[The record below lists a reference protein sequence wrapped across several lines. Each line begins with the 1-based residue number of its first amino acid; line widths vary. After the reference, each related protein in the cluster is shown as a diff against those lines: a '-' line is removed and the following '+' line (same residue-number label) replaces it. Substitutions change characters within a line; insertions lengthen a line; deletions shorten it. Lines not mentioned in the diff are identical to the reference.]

1 MASEANRK
9 QIEAMREKRI
19 QNKKQGGTE
28 LSLGEVASQAIGNL
42 PKSAL
47 KYAEDLVTPIT
58 DPVGTAKGLYSFTA
72 GLIQLAIP
80 GEQADEKTVKAVG
93 DYFANRYGSLEAFKL
108 AVAEDPVGVVGDVAT
123 VLTGGGMLA
132 ARAPGMVG
140 KAGAALEEAGRKI
153 DPLAVAGNTLQAAG
167 GVVTEGVPAAIG
179 MTTGAGGES
188 IQQAFTA
195 GRVGGETDRRFVEN
209 LRGQEEPGAIVQD
222 GIAALR
228 RLKETKQNK
237 FVTSREA
244 LNLEKM
250 PVNFDALAEKINEF
264 AEKFNF
270 EGVSEL
276 SELGQ
281 SKLAKVQS
289 LVADWQRSPALHNAK
304 GLDILKRRIDNEYP
318 AGINPGD
325 EAVVVAQARDIIKK
339 EITDQV
345 PDYSKVMQPYEEATR
360 LERELQ
366 RALSLSDK
374 ASADT
379 ALRKLQSVMRNN
391 VNANFG
397 NRLKLVERLEEAGD
411 YFLLPRIAGQALSS
425 PTPRGLQAVTATG
438 TGITGMTNPGTLAA
452 LPMFSPR
459 AMGEVSRVAGMTRG
473 QLDRAFD
480 ALPKRDNLSPQQ
492 QQLLDMIPDFRQ
504 LQLPLQASRLGGAI
518 MNEDPTGQMTP
529 EELRR
534 LMMLRD
540 EQRILMQ

>member
-9 QIEAMREKRI
+9 QIEAMREKRL

-28 LSLGEVASQAIGNL
+28 LSLGEVASQAVGNL

-58 DPVGTAKGLYSFTA
+58 DPVGTAKGLYSFAA

-108 AVAEDPVGVVGDVAT
+108 AVAEDPVGVVGDVST

-179 MTTGAGGES
+179 MTTGAGKES
-188 IQQAFTA
+188 IQQAFNA

-237 FVTSREA
+237 FVTSKEA
-244 LNLEKM
+244 LQLEKM
-250 PVNFDALAEKINEF
+250 PVDFDALAAKIGEF

-281 SKLAKVQS
+281 NKLAKVQS
-289 LVADWQRSPALHNAK
+289 LVSDWQKSPALHNAK

-318 AGINPGD
+318 SGINPGD

-345 PDYSKVMQPYEEATR
+345 PEYSKVMQPYEEATR

-411 YFLLPRIAGQALSS
+411 YFLLPRIAGQALNS

-459 AMGEVSRVAGMTRG
+459 VMGEVSRVAGMARG

-480 ALPKRDNLSPQQ
+480 KLPKRDALSPQQ
-492 QQLLDMIPDFRQ
+492 QQLLDMIPDFQ
-504 LQLPLQASRLGGAI
+504 KLQLPLQASRLGGAI
-518 MNEDPTGQMTP
+518 MNEDPSGQMTP
-529 EELRR
+529 EELQR

>member
-9 QIEAMREKRI
+9 QIEAQREKRL

-58 DPVGTAKGLYSFTA
+58 DPVGTAKGLYSFAA
-72 GLIQLAIP
+72 GLIQLAVP

-108 AVAEDPVGVVGDVAT
+108 AVAEDPVGVVGDVST

-153 DPLAVAGNTLQAAG
+153 DPLAVAGNTVQAAG
-167 GVVTEGVPAAIG
+167 GIVTEGVPAAIG
-179 MTTGAGGES
+179 MTTGAGKES
-188 IQQAFTA
+188 IQQAFNA

-237 FVTSREA
+237 FVTSKEA
-244 LNLEKM
+244 LQLEKM
-250 PVNFDALAEKINEF
+250 PVDFDALAAKIGEF

-276 SELGQ
+276 SNAGQ
-281 SKLAKVQS
+281 SKLAEVQR
-289 LVADWQRSPALHNAK
+289 LVSDWQKSPALHNAK

-318 AGINPGD
+318 SGINPGD

-411 YFLLPRIAGQALSS
+411 YFLLPRIAGQALNS

-459 AMGEVSRVAGMTRG
+459 VMGEVSRVAGMTRG

-480 ALPKRDNLSPQQ
+480 KLPKRDALSPQQ
-492 QQLLDMIPDFRQ
+492 QQLLDMIPDFQ
-504 LQLPLQASRLGGAI
+504 KLQLPLQASRLGGAI
-518 MNEDPTGQMTP
+518 MNEDPSGQMTP

-540 EQRILMQ
+540 EQRILIQ

>member
-1 MASEANRK
+1 
-9 QIEAMREKRI
+9 
-19 QNKKQGGTE
+19 
-28 LSLGEVASQAIGNL
+28 
-42 PKSAL
+42 
-47 KYAEDLVTPIT
+47 
-58 DPVGTAKGLYSFTA
+58 
-72 GLIQLAIP
+72 
-80 GEQADEKTVKAVG
+80 
-93 DYFANRYGSLEAFKL
+93 
-108 AVAEDPVGVVGDVAT
+108 
-123 VLTGGGMLA
+123 
-132 ARAPGMVG
+132 
-140 KAGAALEEAGRKI
+140 
-153 DPLAVAGNTLQAAG
+153 
-167 GVVTEGVPAAIG
+167 
-179 MTTGAGGES
+179 
-188 IQQAFTA
+188 
-195 GRVGGETDRRFVEN
+195 
-209 LRGQEEPGAIVQD
+209 
-222 GIAALR
+222 LR

-237 FVTSREA
+237 FVTSKEA
-244 LNLEKM
+244 LQLEKM
-250 PVNFDALAEKINEF
+250 PVDFDALAAKVGEF

-281 SKLAKVQS
+281 NKLAKVQS
-289 LVADWQRSPALHNAK
+289 LVSDWQKSPALHNAK

-318 AGINPGD
+318 SGINPGD

-345 PDYSKVMQPYEEATR
+345 PEYSKVMQPYEEATR

-397 NRLKLVERLEEAGD
+397 NRLKLVESLEEAGD
-411 YFLLPRIAGQALSS
+411 YFLLPRIAGQALNS

-459 AMGEVSRVAGMTRG
+459 VMGEVSRVAGMTRG

-480 ALPKRDNLSPQQ
+480 KLPKRDALSPQQ

-518 MNEDPTGQMTP
+518 MNEDPSGQMTP

-540 EQRILMQ
+540 EQRVLMQ

>member
-9 QIEAMREKRI
+9 QIEAMREKRL

-108 AVAEDPVGVVGDVAT
+108 AVAEDPVGVVGDVST

-250 PVNFDALAEKINEF
+250 PVDFDALAEKINEF

-318 AGINPGD
+318 SGINPGD

-452 LPMFSPR
+452 LPLFSPR

-504 LQLPLQASRLGGAI
+504 LQTPLQASRLGGAI
-518 MNEDPTGQMTP
+518 MNEDPSGQMTP

>member
-9 QIEAMREKRI
+9 QIEEMREKRL

-28 LSLGEVASQAIGNL
+28 LSLGEVASQAVGNL

-58 DPVGTAKGLYSFTA
+58 DPVGTAKGLYSFAA
-72 GLIQLAIP
+72 GLIQLAVP

-108 AVAEDPVGVVGDVAT
+108 AVAEDPVGVVGDVST

-179 MTTGAGGES
+179 MTTGAGKES
-188 IQQAFTA
+188 IQQAFNA

-237 FVTSREA
+237 FVTSKEA
-244 LNLEKM
+244 LQLEKM
-250 PVNFDALAEKINEF
+250 PVDFDALAAKVGEF

-281 SKLAKVQS
+281 NKLAKVQS
-289 LVADWQRSPALHNAK
+289 LVSDWQKSPALHNAK

-318 AGINPGD
+318 SGINPGD

-345 PDYSKVMQPYEEATR
+345 PEYSKVMQPYEEATR

-397 NRLKLVERLEEAGD
+397 NRLKLVESLEEAGD
-411 YFLLPRIAGQALSS
+411 YFLLPRIAGQALNS

-459 AMGEVSRVAGMTRG
+459 VMGEVSRVAGMTRG

-480 ALPKRDNLSPQQ
+480 KLPKRDALSPQQ

-518 MNEDPTGQMTP
+518 MNEDPSGQMTP

-540 EQRILMQ
+540 EQRVLMQ

>member
-250 PVNFDALAEKINEF
+250 PVDFDALAEKINEF

-289 LVADWQRSPALHNAK
+289 LVSDWQRSPALHNAK

-345 PDYSKVMQPYEEATR
+345 PEYSKVMQPYEEATR

-452 LPMFSPR
+452 LPLFSPR

-518 MNEDPTGQMTP
+518 MNEDPSGQMTP

>member
-9 QIEAMREKRI
+9 QIEAMREKRLQI
-19 QNKKQGGTE
+19 KKQGGTE
-28 LSLGEVASQAIGNL
+28 LSLGEVASQAVGNL

-58 DPVGTAKGLYSFTA
+58 DPVGTAKGLYSFAA

-108 AVAEDPVGVVGDVAT
+108 AVAEDPVGVVGDVST

-132 ARAPGMVG
+132 ARAPGMIG
-140 KAGAALEEAGRKI
+140 RAGTALEEAGRKI

-167 GVVTEGVPAAIG
+167 AVVTEGVPAAIG
-179 MTTGAGGES
+179 MTTGGGGES
-188 IQQAFTA
+188 IQQAYNA

-237 FVTSREA
+237 FVTSKEA
-244 LNLEKM
+244 LQLEKM
-250 PVNFDALAEKINEF
+250 PVDFDALAAKVGEF

-289 LVADWQRSPALHNAK
+289 LVSDWQRSPALHNAK

-318 AGINPGD
+318 SGINPGD

-411 YFLLPRIAGQALSS
+411 YFLLPRIAGQALNS

-459 AMGEVSRVAGMTRG
+459 TMGEVSRVAGMTRG

-480 ALPKRDNLSPQQ
+480 ALPKRDSLSPQQ
-492 QQLLDMIPDFRQ
+492 QQLLDMIPDFQQ

-518 MNEDPTGQMTP
+518 MNEDPSGQMTP

>member
-9 QIEAMREKRI
+9 QIEAMREKRLQI
-19 QNKKQGGTE
+19 KKQGGTE
-28 LSLGEVASQAIGNL
+28 LSFGEVASQAIGNL

-58 DPVGTAKGLYSFTA
+58 DPVGTAKGLYSFTT

-80 GEQADEKTVKAVG
+80 GEQPDEKTVKAVG

-108 AVAEDPVGVVGDVAT
+108 AVAEDPVGVVGDVST

-250 PVNFDALAEKINEF
+250 PVDFDALAEKINEF

-289 LVADWQRSPALHNAK
+289 LVSDWQRSPALHNAK

-411 YFLLPRIAGQALSS
+411 YFLLPRIAGQALNS
-425 PTPRGLQAVTATG
+425 PTPRGLQGLAATG
-438 TGITGMTNPGTLAA
+438 TGISGLTNPGTLAA

-504 LQLPLQASRLGGAI
+504 LQLPLQASRLSGAI
-518 MNEDPTGQMTP
+518 MNEDPSGQMTP

>member
-9 QIEAMREKRI
+9 QIEAMREKRL

-108 AVAEDPVGVVGDVAT
+108 AVAEDPVGVVGDVST

-250 PVNFDALAEKINEF
+250 PVDFDALAEKINEF

-318 AGINPGD
+318 SGINPGD

-425 PTPRGLQAVTATG
+425 LTPRGLQAVTATG

-452 LPMFSPR
+452 LPLFSPR

-504 LQLPLQASRLGGAI
+504 LQTPLQASRLGGAI
-518 MNEDPTGQMTP
+518 MNEDPSGQMTP

>member
-9 QIEAMREKRI
+9 QIEAMREKRLQI
-19 QNKKQGGTE
+19 KKQGGTE

-58 DPVGTAKGLYSFTA
+58 DPVGTAKGLYSFTT

-80 GEQADEKTVKAVG
+80 GEQPDEKTVKAVG

-108 AVAEDPVGVVGDVAT
+108 AVAEDPVGVVGDVST

-250 PVNFDALAEKINEF
+250 PVDFDALAEKINEF

-289 LVADWQRSPALHNAK
+289 LVSDWQRSPALHNAK

-411 YFLLPRIAGQALSS
+411 YFLLPRIAGQALNS
-425 PTPRGLQAVTATG
+425 PTPRGLQGLAATG
-438 TGITGMTNPGTLAA
+438 TGISGLTNPGTLAA

-504 LQLPLQASRLGGAI
+504 LQLPLQASRLSGAI
-518 MNEDPTGQMTP
+518 MNEDPSGQMTP